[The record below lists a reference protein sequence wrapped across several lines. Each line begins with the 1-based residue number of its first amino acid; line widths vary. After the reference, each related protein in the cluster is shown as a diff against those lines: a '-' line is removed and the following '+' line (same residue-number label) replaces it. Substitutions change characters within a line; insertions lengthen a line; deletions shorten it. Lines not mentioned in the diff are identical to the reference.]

1 MAKRQRR
8 RSISLTER
16 HYVLLT
22 KLAGHLERSGSSTA
36 ETAIE
41 LLAAH
46 RGVEVTDADV
56 LDYRAGRARTPAP
69 NAQPEA
75 EQTAE
80 EVASGYFS
88 F

>member
-16 HYVLLT
+16 NFVLLT
-22 KLAGHLERSGSSTA
+22 KLAAHLERSGSSTA

-69 NAQPEA
+69 DREPEPDP
-75 EQTAE
+75 TDI
-80 EVASGYFS
+80 ASGYFS